1 MNDNKKKL
9 LYVIGIAIVLL
20 IITIVYF
27 KPLPLSGLASDSNQV
42 AMVWNEIGVRDGMA
56 YMDCVEYQS
65 LTSDQNRAILSL
77 LDKYTYQRTLGTIFS
92 DGSMPGYYVL
102 NIYLSNENSMKN
114 YIFVSLSGEILV
126 QGKTYHMKNAEQFIE
141 QILEIVK

>member
-65 LTSDQNRAILSL
+65 LTPDQNRAILSL
-77 LDKYTYQRTLGTIFS
+77 LDKYAYKRTLGTLFS

-102 NIYLSNENSMKN
+102 NIYLSNEISMNN
-114 YIFVSLSGEILV
+114 YIFVSSSGEILV

-141 QILEIVK
+141 QVLEIVK

>member
-27 KPLPLSGLASDSNQV
+27 KPLPISYLASDSNQV
-42 AMVWNEIGVRDGMA
+42 AMVWNEIGVRDGNA

-65 LTSDQNRAILSL
+65 LTPDQNRAILSL
-77 LDKYTYQRTLGTIFS
+77 LDKYAYKRTLGTLFS

-102 NIYLSNENSMKN
+102 NIYLSNEISMNN
-114 YIFVSLSGEILV
+114 YIFVSSSGEILV
-126 QGKTYHMKNAEQFIE
+126 HGKTYHIKNAEQFIE

>member
-1 MNDNKKKL
+1 
-9 LYVIGIAIVLL
+9 
-20 IITIVYF
+20 
-27 KPLPLSGLASDSNQV
+27 
-42 AMVWNEIGVRDGMA
+42 
-56 YMDCVEYQS
+56 MDCVEYQS

-102 NIYLSNENSMKN
+102 NIYLSNENSMNN

>member
-1 MNDNKKKL
+1 M

-42 AMVWNEIGVRDGMA
+42 AMVWNEIGVRDGTA

-102 NIYLSNENSMKN
+102 NIYLSNEISMNN
-114 YIFVSLSGEILV
+114 YIFVSSSGEILV
-126 QGKTYHMKNAEQFIE
+126 HGKTYHIKNAEQFIE

>member
-1 MNDNKKKL
+1 MNDKKKKL
-9 LYVIGIAIVLL
+9 IYAIGIVIVLL

-42 AMVWNEIGVRDGMA
+42 TMVWNEIGVNDGTP

-77 LDKYTYQRTLGTIFS
+77 LDKYTYNRTLVTLFS

-102 NIYLSNENSMKN
+102 NIYLSNEISMKN
-114 YIFVSLSGEILV
+114 YIFVSSSGEILV
-126 QGKTYHMKNAEQFIE
+126 HGKTYHMKNAEQFIE
-141 QILEIVK
+141 QVLEIVK